1 MLVLAGLEAAMQRRE
16 FIGLIGGAAAWP
28 IAARAQPLGGMRL
41 IGVQIG
47 QAESDRQGQAFV
59 AAFRDELRKLGWIEG
74 TNVRIDTRWATAG
87 DAEARQRFAKELVA
101 LQPDLLLSHGTP
113 TTATLLQQTRAIPI
127 IFAAVSDPI
136 GSGFV
141 ASFPRPGGNVTGFMN
156 MEPTMASKW
165 IEMLKEIAPRVV
177 RVALLFN
184 PTTAPYAENWLTPF
198 KAAAASFGVQGTAA
212 PVRDASELE
221 SVLAAQAHEPNGGLI
236 VMPDTFTTARRAEI
250 TALTAR
256 YRLPTVYPFRY
267 FAESGGLLS
276 YGADLVHDFRRA
288 ATYADRILKG
298 AKPSE
303 LPVQAPVKFELLINL
318 KTAKAIGLTVSPS
331 LLARADEVIE

>member
-1 MLVLAGLEAAMQRRE
+1 VRRRD
-16 FIGLIGGAAAWP
+16 FITLLGGAAATWSV
-28 IAARAQPLGGMRL
+28 AARGQQGERVRR

-59 AAFRDELRKLGWIEG
+59 AAFRDELRKLGWIDG
-74 TNVRIDTRWATAG
+74 GNIRIDTRWATAG

-101 LQPDLLLSHGTP
+101 LQPDLVLSHGTP
-113 TTATLLQQTRAIPI
+113 TTATLLQQTRTIPI
-127 IFAAVSDPI
+127 VFAAVSDPI

-156 MEPTMASKW
+156 MEPTMAGKW
-165 IEMLKEIAPRVV
+165 IEVLKEIAPRVV

-184 PTTAPYAENWLTPF
+184 PATAPYAENWLNPF
-198 KAAAASFGVQGTAA
+198 KAAAASFGVQAIAA
-212 PVRDASELE
+212 PVHDTPELE
-221 SVLAAQAHEPNGGLI
+221 SALAALAGEPSGGLI

-250 TALTAR
+250 AATAAR
-256 YRLPTVYPFRY
+256 HRLPAVYPFRY
-267 FAESGGLLS
+267 FVEFGGLLS
-276 YGADLVHDFRRA
+276 YGSDLVHDFRRS

-298 AKPSE
+298 AKPGE
-303 LPVQAPVKFELLINL
+303 LPVQAPVKFELVINL
-318 KTAKAIGLTVSPS
+318 KTAKALGLTIPDS